1 MKSKNIG
8 GNFDAFLIQEGLLQE
23 AAAVALKRVIVWQI
37 TEEMKS
43 QNITKTSLVEK
54 MRTSRASLNHL
65 LGQDAP

>member
-23 AAAVALKRVIVWQI
+23 AAAAALKRVIVWQI

-43 QNITKTSLVEK
+43 QNITKTSLAEK

>member
-1 MKSKNIG
+1 MKSKNIS
-8 GNFDAFLIQEGLLQE
+8 GNFDAFLIEEGLLQE

-43 QNITKTSLVEK
+43 QNITKTSLAEK

>member
-8 GNFDAFLIQEGLLQE
+8 GNFDAFLIEEGLLQE

-43 QNITKTSLVEK
+43 QNITKTSLAEK